1 MNSQILSKIKVLI
14 VGCGDIGERL
24 AMLLPSNHEITGLR
38 RNPPTKSSRIDYET
52 CDVTDPSQVDTVI
65 GKHNADVIVITMTPS
80 ERSDSGYE
88 RAYVQTCNNVVA
100 SLNAHNRKP
109 QLLLFVSSTGVYGQ
123 NDGSWVN
130 EDSPTLPETFS
141 GKRLLEAENVI
152 RESKFNHVIV
162 RFSGIYGPG
171 RNRLIDAVRE
181 GRASQSSHYTNRI
194 HVDDC
199 ASALWHFIDLDQ
211 RGKTLKNIYVVSDSA
226 PIPMKEV
233 INWLAAQMGI
243 ENLETNSTSPQEGG
257 NKQCSNLLLLSSG
270 YRLLY
275 PSYKEGYSA
284 LL

>member
-199 ASALWHFIDLDQ
+199 AAVLAHFIGLSIEGIILQ
-211 RGKTLKNIYVVSDSA
+211 NIYIVTDSA
-226 PIPMKEV
+226 PTPMAEV
-233 INWLAAQMGI
+233 VNWLSEQMGI
-243 ENLETNSTSPQEGG
+243 NNPSKNSVTSDDGG
-257 NKQCSNLLLLSSG
+257 NKRCSNALLLSSG
-270 YRLLY
+270 YELLY
-275 PSYKEGYSA
+275 PSYKE
-284 LL
+284 